1 MELSSVSC
9 DSAGSTTS
17 TNSCALELK
26 MPEEIASY
34 LCRQLCDNRQQQ
46 ARNSIVVHR
55 VAMSLHAIADED
67 TADPELSRRLRELAY
82 ELLQLQRPVQR
93 S

>member
-1 MELSSVSC
+1 MELSTVS
-9 DSAGSTTS
+9 DSAGSTSS
-17 TNSCALELK
+17 TNPVDLT

-34 LCRQLCDNRQQQ
+34 LCRQLCDHRQQQ
-46 ARNSIVVHR
+46 GRNNIVVHR

-67 TADPELSRRLRELAY
+67 NAGPELSRRLRELAY
-82 ELLQLQRPVQR
+82 ELLQLQRPVR